1 MKMIR
6 RIHSSTIADREAL
19 LLRIERMTELPLLL
33 LAFLMIPLLVGP
45 FLWDLSTTETTTFA
59 ALNILIW
66 VMFGAD
72 LAVKVVVSPHRVKY
86 FTEQLA

>member
-1 MKMIR
+1 
-6 RIHSSTIADREAL
+6 
-19 LLRIERMTELPLLL
+19 MTELPLLL

-59 ALNILIW
+59 ALNVLIW

-86 FTEQLA
+86 FAEQLAERWFRKTEQRDKWNRCLSEA